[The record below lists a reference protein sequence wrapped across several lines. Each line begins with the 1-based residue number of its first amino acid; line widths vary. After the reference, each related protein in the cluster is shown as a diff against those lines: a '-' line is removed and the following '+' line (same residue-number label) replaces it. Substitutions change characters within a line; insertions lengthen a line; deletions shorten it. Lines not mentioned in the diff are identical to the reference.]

1 MNSWK
6 LKNMLLNNKC
16 IIEEIKEEIITY
28 IETYDNE
35 DTTIQK
41 PIGYSKNCSERE
53 VYSHTILSQG
63 RRKDANNQPNITP

>member
-41 PIGYSKNCSERE
+41 PI
-53 VYSHTILSQG
+53 
-63 RRKDANNQPNITP
+63 